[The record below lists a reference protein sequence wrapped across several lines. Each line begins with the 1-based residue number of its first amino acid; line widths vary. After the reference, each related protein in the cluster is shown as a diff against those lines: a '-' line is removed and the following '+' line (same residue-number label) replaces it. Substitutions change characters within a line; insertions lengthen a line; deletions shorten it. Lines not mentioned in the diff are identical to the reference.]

1 MVPSPLSFLLT
12 LYPVQLRTFA
22 NYALERLV
30 TANLEIEGLQ
40 TKSSISLTLSSIELS
55 LASWL
60 KEVISLLEMVLE
72 VKVST
77 EKNSKTKTLSSDT
90 LRRTC
95 YLWLMLEETLMD
107 LSFSLLSFRL
117 LILMESML
125 CLVVLSKEL
134 TSSK

>member
-1 MVPSPLSFLLT
+1 
-12 LYPVQLRTFA
+12 LYPVQLRTSA

-30 TANLEIEGLQ
+30 TANLEIEGPQ
-40 TKSSISLTLSSIELS
+40 TKGSISLTLSSIELS

-72 VKVST
+72 VKVSMAR
-77 EKNSKTKTLSSDT
+77 NSKTKTLSSDI

-95 YLWLMLEETLMD
+95 YLWLMLEDTLMD

>member
-1 MVPSPLSFLLT
+1 
-12 LYPVQLRTFA
+12 LYPVQLRTSA

-30 TANLEIEGLQ
+30 TANLEIEGPQ
-40 TKSSISLTLSSIELS
+40 TKGSISLTLSSIELS

-72 VKVST
+72 VKVSM
-77 EKNSKTKTLSSDT
+77 ERNSKTKTLSSDI
-90 LRRTC
+90 LKRTC
-95 YLWLMLEETLMD
+95 YLWLMLEDTLMD

-125 CLVVLSKEL
+125 FLVVLSKEL